1 MDPIM
6 TLVIVAIIAAIIL
19 VEFNKQQKAK
29 VSDNTHIT
37 FDVQQ
42 AYLLKAAEYKI
53 EVIEDHQKHSTDTN
67 SLVVQHLEEELTQLT
82 KAFEKGDIQLK
93 EFNLRLDTL
102 LNNLDPGK
110 ISLAQAS

>member
-6 TLVIVAIIAAIIL
+6 MLVIAAIIAAIIL

-29 VSDNTHIT
+29 VTDNSHIT

-53 EVIEDHQKHSTDTN
+53 EVIEDHQKHSITTNNTD
-67 SLVVQHLEEELTQLT
+67 VQHLEEELTQLT

-93 EFNLRLDTL
+93 EFNLKLDTL
-102 LNNLDPGK
+102 LNNLDPDK
-110 ISLAQAS
+110 VSLAQAS